1 VRLPLLTVAA
11 DDTTLA
17 VPECVPA
24 RMVNEFVYCPR
35 LAYIEWVQ
43 SDFAPNFE
51 TVDGQYRHRAVEGEE
66 GRLPAEVEDG
76 DVIHARSVW
85 LSAPTEN
92 LTARLDLLEAR
103 GKRATPVD
111 YKRGSAPEGP
121 GGVWEA
127 DKVQLCAQALVLRA
141 NGFECDK
148 GVIYYS
154 TSRTRVEV
162 RFEEDLVS
170 RTRVAVQELRRLAE
184 SGSIPAPLSDSPKC
198 PRCSLVPIC
207 LPDEVNLLAGAG
219 AVDGDEDGV
228 RRLLPARDDALAL
241 YVQQQGARVAK
252 SGEVFEVWQKNH
264 RLAEARIFET
274 SQICLFGSIQITTQA
289 LSEAVARGIPV
300 LFFSSG
306 GWFRCIAHGMSHK
319 NAELR
324 IAQFSTAASQKASL
338 ELAQAFVRTKIE
350 NCRTI
355 IRRNHPSPPK
365 ELLARLH
372 RLAGKVSSTASA
384 EELLGVE
391 GLAGKLYYQAF
402 PGLLKP
408 RQAESE
414 WSFSFEGRNRR
425 PPTDPVNAL
434 LSYAYSLLAKDVT
447 VTVAAVGLDPY
458 VGFYHRPRYGRPA
471 LALDLMEEFR
481 PIVAD
486 SVVLAVVNNGMLT
499 AADFLR
505 RGPAVALKPQAR
517 RRFIEAYEKRLDTL
531 VTHPV
536 FGYRISYRR
545 VLEVQVR
552 LLARHLAQELPAYPP
567 FRTR

>member
-1 VRLPLLTVAA
+1 MSEASVDGAA
-11 DDTTLA
+11 LNM
-17 VPECVPA
+17 PECVPA
-24 RMVNEFVYCPR
+24 RMVNEYVYCPR

-43 SDFAPNFE
+43 SDFAHNFE
-51 TVDGQYRHRAVEGEE
+51 TVDGQYRHRAVDDEKGC
-66 GRLPAEVEDG
+66 LPAEVEDG

-85 LSAPTEN
+85 LSAPAEN

-103 GKRATPVD
+103 GKTATPVD
-111 YKRGSAPEGP
+111 YKRGAAPDVP
-121 GGVWEA
+121 GGAWEA
-127 DKVQLCAQALVLRA
+127 DKAQLCAQALVLRA
-141 NGFECDK
+141 NGFECDQ

-154 TSRTRVEV
+154 ASRTRVPV
-162 RFEEDLVS
+162 AFDEDLVS
-170 RTRVAVQELRRLAE
+170 RTRVAVQELRQLSE
-184 SGSIPAPLSDSPKC
+184 SGPIPEPLCDSPKC

-207 LPDEVNLLAGAG
+207 LPDEVNLLASG
-219 AVDGDEDGV
+219 VKTEEDGV
-228 RRLLPARDDALAL
+228 RRLLPARDDALPL
-241 YVQQQGARVAK
+241 YVQQQGARVTR
-252 SGEVFEVWQKNH
+252 SGEVFEVWQKRD

-274 SQICLFGSIQITTQA
+274 SQICLFGNVQVTTQVLA
-289 LSEAVARGIPV
+289 EAFTRGIPV

-306 GWFRCIAHGMSHK
+306 GWFRGVAHGMSHK

-324 IAQFSTAASQKASL
+324 IAQFAAAASQEASL
-338 ELAQAFVRTKIE
+338 ELAQAFVRTKIA

-365 ELLARLH
+365 DLLARLH
-372 RLAGKVSSTASA
+372 RLAGKVGSTTSA
-384 EELLGVE
+384 EQLLGVE

-402 PGLLKP
+402 PALLKQ
-408 RQAESE
+408 RHAEGE

-425 PPTDPVNAL
+425 PPIDPVNAL
-434 LSYAYSLLAKDVT
+434 LSYAYSLLAKDIT
-447 VTVAAVGLDPY
+447 VTIAAVGLDPY

-486 SVVLAVVNNGMLT
+486 SVVLSVINNGMFT
-499 AADFLR
+499 GSDFLQ
-505 RGPAVALKPQAR
+505 RGPAVALEPQAR

-545 VLEVQVR
+545 VLEVQAR
-552 LLARHLAQELPAYPP
+552 LLARHLTKELPAYPT

>member
-1 VRLPLLTVAA
+1 MPP
-11 DDTTLA
+11 DSDTLG

-43 SDFAPNFE
+43 GDFAPNFE

-103 GKRATPVD
+103 GKMATPVD
-111 YKRGSAPEGP
+111 YKRGSAPEVP

-141 NGFECDK
+141 NGFACDK

-162 RFEEDLVS
+162 CFEEELVL
-170 RTRVAVQELRRLAE
+170 RTRAAVQELRRLAE
-184 SGSIPAPLSDSPKC
+184 GGSIPAPLSDSPKC

-207 LPDEVNLLAGAG
+207 LPDEVNLLAGA
-219 AVDGDEDGV
+219 AEGDEDGV
-228 RRLLPARDDALAL
+228 RRLLPARDDALPL
-241 YVQQQGARVAK
+241 YVQQQGARVTKA
-252 SGEVFEVWQKNH
+252 GEVFEVWQKTD

-274 SQICLFGSIQITTQA
+274 SQISLFGNVQVTTQA
-289 LSEAVARGIPV
+289 LSEAIARDIPV
-300 LFFSSG
+300 LFFSTG
-306 GWFRCIAHGMSHK
+306 GWFRGAAHGMSHK

-324 IAQFSTAASQKASL
+324 IAQFATAASQGASL
-338 ELAQAFVRTKIE
+338 ALAQAFVRTKIE

-355 IRRNHPSPPK
+355 VRRNHPAAPK

-372 RLAGKVSSTASA
+372 RLAGSASA
-384 EELLGVE
+384 ATSVEQLLGVE

-408 RQAESE
+408 RQAESA
-414 WSFSFEGRNRR
+414 WTFSFEGRNRR

-486 SVVLAVVNNGMLT
+486 SVVLSVINNGMLT
-499 AADFLR
+499 GADFLR
-505 RGPAVALKPQAR
+505 RGPAVALESQAR
-517 RRFIEAYEKRLDTL
+517 RRFIGAYEQRLDTL
-531 VTHPV
+531 VTHPL

-545 VLEVQVR
+545 VLEVQAR
-552 LLARHLAQELPAYPP
+552 LLARHLTRELPAYPP